1 MSSFCMKVKN
11 AKWGQEEGIW
21 NDKRCNYGNRRAQ
34 SRQKGQKE
42 GIICFT
48 LGWHQQSLPPR
59 RRLQNGNPKVLTTD
73 DGRRTDWPG
82 SKKEGTGGHKKGIT
96 GNCNLPFYP
105 FSCKFGHQLALLI
118 NSYFLKFY
126 ASAKFLKGF
135 QPRTLG
141 SIDQTLCA
149 FLIKQNLHCPLLSGC
164 LNGHLEETR
173 NLKKRVLLFSIFSKK
188 WFATHHL
195 HHCVNQPGQ
204 KKPVTILN
212 WSNWRHEWTFAGVPF
227 IFKEKIRK
235 QLTWVN

>member
-82 SKKEGTGGHKKGIT
+82 SKKEGTGGHKKGKT

-118 NSYFLKFY
+118 NSYFFKVLHISKVSKRL
-126 ASAKFLKGF
+126 SATDIGIHRSDPMCFLNKTKLTLSTALWLPEWSPGGNLQPEKKSFTFFNFLKEMVCD
-135 QPRTLG
+135 PP
-141 SIDQTLCA
+141 SPSLCQSA
-149 FLIKQNLHCPLLSGC
+149 RA
-164 LNGHLEETR
+164 EEASDDSE
-173 NLKKRVLLFSIFSKK
+173 L
-188 WFATHHL
+188 
-195 HHCVNQPGQ
+195 
-204 KKPVTILN
+204 
-212 WSNWRHEWTFAGVPF
+212 
-227 IFKEKIRK
+227 K
-235 QLTWVN
+235 QLKTWMNFCRGPIYF

>member
-1 MSSFCMKVKN
+1 MHISHVISNDLNMSSFCMKVKN

-149 FLIKQNLHCPLLSGC
+149 FLIKQKLHCPLLSGC

-173 NLKKRVLLFSIFSKK
+173 NLKKRVLLFSIF
-188 WFATHHL
+188 L
-195 HHCVNQPGQ
+195 
-204 KKPVTILN
+204 
-212 WSNWRHEWTFAGVPF
+212 
-227 IFKEKIRK
+227 KEMVCDPPSPSLCQSARAEEASDDSELK
-235 QLTWVN
+235 QLKTWMNFCRGPIYF